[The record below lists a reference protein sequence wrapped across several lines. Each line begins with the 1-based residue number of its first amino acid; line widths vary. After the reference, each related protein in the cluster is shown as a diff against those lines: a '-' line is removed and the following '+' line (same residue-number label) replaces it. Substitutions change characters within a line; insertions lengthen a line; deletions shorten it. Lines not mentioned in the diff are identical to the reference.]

1 MCSRSTLWRVALALV
16 VLAGP
21 AVSQS
26 SHKLR
31 AIEINGHTG
40 ETIVYHI
47 DGKTFI
53 ELESLVRI
61 GHGFISFRNDQIV
74 LTLPPASDNT
84 NHEPSETMKNNANM
98 SSEFMRA
105 AVQEVGI
112 IKDWTNVMAYA
123 VQRGTPGDGARLQV
137 FRDRAAEG
145 LRLAKVSVNSDS
157 DHSAHILLAHL
168 FDAVSGWTDKLVRER
183 SSMDTGKY
191 SMTENALGKDESY
204 RKISTCATF
213 LGNML
218 PGGHFQDDG
227 SCR

>member
-1 MCSRSTLWRVALALV
+1 MCTSSTFWKVALALV
-16 VLAGP
+16 ALTGP

-31 AIEINGHTG
+31 SIEINGHSG
-40 ETIVYHI
+40 EATVYYI
-47 DGKTFI
+47 DGKSFV

-61 GHGFISFRNDQIV
+61 GNGFISFRNDQIV
-74 LTLPPASDNT
+74 LTLPPASDSAD
-84 NHEPSETMKNNANM
+84 HQGLETGKSDAGM
-98 SSEFMRA
+98 SSEFMKT
-105 AVQEVGI
+105 AVQDVAI
-112 IKDWTNVMAYA
+112 IKEWTSVMAYA

-157 DHSAHILLAHL
+157 DHNAHILLANL

-191 SMTENALGKDESY
+191 SMTENALSKDESY
-204 RKISTCATF
+204 RKISTCTTF

-227 SCR
+227 SCH

>member
-1 MCSRSTLWRVALALV
+1 MSNSFAVWKVALAVV
-16 VLAGP
+16 VLTGL

-31 AIEINGHTG
+31 AIEINGHNG
-40 ETIVYHI
+40 EATVYYI
-47 DGKTFI
+47 DGKSFI

-61 GHGFISFRNDQIV
+61 GNGFISFRNDYIV
-74 LTLPPASDNT
+74 LTLPPASDDA
-84 NHEPSETMKNNANM
+84 NHQGSETMKSNAGM
-98 SSEFMRA
+98 TSEFMKS
-105 AVQEVGI
+105 AVQDVAI
-112 IKDWTNVMAYA
+112 IKEWTSVMAYA

-137 FRDRAAEG
+137 FRDRAAQG
-145 LRLAKVSVNSDS
+145 LRLAKVSVTSDS
-157 DHSAHILLAHL
+157 DHKAHILLANL

-191 SMTENALGKDESY
+191 SMTENALSKDETY
-204 RKISTCATF
+204 RKISTCTMF

-227 SCR
+227 SCH